1 VSEPPSRD
9 LQACVIVPAR
19 NEEELLPL
27 ALRAL
32 AGQKCCDGAP
42 LPRSLYEVIVL
53 INNSRD
59 RSREAAEDVRQDCP
73 GFRLHVIE
81 HNFGER
87 EAHIGNVRKSLMDE
101 ACRRLKMVGRTN
113 GAILSTDADTC
124 VSSNWIAQNLAEL
137 QNGAEAV
144 GGRILIPRVQQER
157 LDACTRALNRYDDIY
172 HRLVSWV
179 ESRLDP
185 ERFDPW
191 PRHHQ
196 HFGSSLAVRPGVYLE
211 AGGLPPVQGLE
222 DIAFYQALLRQD
234 RRLRHS
240 NLVRVFTSARLAGRA
255 NAGLAKK
262 LSEWKSQGQSG
273 IYTAVENAPFLEW
286 LFTTRRQLRGIWAG
300 YQSFKLASPS
310 RLKEVATA
318 LGVQPGEVTKH
329 AAETPHFGLLLE
341 RLNYYDACRKAW
353 PDRKRLAPLA
363 DVVRELLKQFRESK
377 RPVAYGFAR
386 QSVSANGHS
395 RSTQVRMGL
404 NPLDPA

>member
-1 VSEPPSRD
+1 MEISSSITIDEPPSRD

-32 AGQKCCDGAP
+32 AGQKSCDGAP

-53 INNSRD
+53 INDSHD
-59 RSREAAEDVRQDCP
+59 RSREAAEAVGRDFP
-73 GFRLHVIE
+73 GFQLHVIE
-81 HNFGER
+81 RNFGER
-87 EAHIGNVRKSLMDE
+87 EAHIGNVRKLLMDE
-101 ACRRLKMVGRTN
+101 ACRRLKMVAGAN

-144 GGRILIPRVQQER
+144 GGRVLIPGVQQER
-157 LDACTRALNRYDDIY
+157 LDACTRALNRYDDTY

-185 ERFDPW
+185 EPFDPW

-196 HFGSSLAVRPGVYLE
+196 HFGSSLAVRPSVYRE
-211 AGGLPPVQGLE
+211 VGGLPPVRALE
-222 DIAFYQALLRQD
+222 DIAFYQSLLRQD
-234 RRLRHS
+234 RKLRHS

-273 IYTAVENAPFLEW
+273 IYTAVENAAFLDH
-286 LFTTRRQLRGIWAG
+286 LFTTRRQLRTIWAG
-300 YQSFKLASPS
+300 YQSLKLASPS

-341 RLNYYDACRKAW
+341 RVNFYEACRKAW

-363 DVVRELLKQFRESK
+363 DVVRELLKKFRESK
-377 RPVAYGFAR
+377 GLAAYGFAR
-386 QSVSANGHS
+386 QSA
-395 RSTQVRMGL
+395 
-404 NPLDPA
+404 